1 MYKFKELKAGRM
13 LYVGGVKKMEFS
25 ILGVSST
32 KIING
37 YLKIWCE
44 NRRGNIV
51 ILFIPINHINANKAR
66 IGNNMIFTNH
76 FEWSEYAT
84 DMINRNAICS
94 LMFGLG
100 YTD

>member
-1 MYKFKELKAGRM
+1 MLEELKRWS
-13 LYVGGVKKMEFS
+13 FPF
-25 ILGVSST
+25 LGVSST

-37 YLKIWCE
+37 YLKIECE
-44 NRRGNIV
+44 NRSSNIV
-51 ILFIPINHINANKAR
+51 ILFIPINHINANKVR
-66 IGNNMIFTNH
+66 IGNNMIFTTH

-100 YTD
+100 NTD